1 MTQKWHE
8 IRSDSTM
15 LICNTLQLI
24 ISIWTVV
31 IGLFLFDDRT
41 YFFWP
46 PNLKNIE
53 NDMRL
58 DTLIVITGLALFLCT
73 ILFVKNKWIIGVLL
87 VAVGAISLALASLT
101 FMHVIMAHYLPMILM
116 AFCNLVLFILTL
128 IVAHYK

>member
-31 IGLFLFDDRT
+31 IGLFLFDDRNF
-41 YFFWP
+41 FFWP
-46 PNLKNIE
+46 PNFKKIE
-53 NDMRL
+53 NDMKL
-58 DTLIVITGLALFLCT
+58 DALIVLIGLALFLCT
-73 ILFVKNKWIIGVLL
+73 ILFVKNKWVIGVLL
-87 VAVGAISLALASLT
+87 VMIGAISLALAVLT
-101 FMHVIMAHYLPMILM
+101 FMHVIMTHYFLM
-116 AFCNLVLFILTL
+116 VLIAFSNLVLFTLTL

>member
-58 DTLIVITGLALFLCT
+58 DTLIVLTGLALFLCT

-87 VAVGAISLALASLT
+87 VAIGAISLALVALT
-101 FMHVIMAHYLPMILM
+101 FMHVIMTHYLPMALM

>member
-24 ISIWTVV
+24 ISIWMIV

-58 DTLIVITGLALFLCT
+58 DTLIVLTGLALFLCT
-73 ILFVKNKWIIGVLL
+73 ILFVKNKLIIGVLL

-101 FMHVIMAHYLPMILM
+101 FMHVIMAHYLPMTLM

>member
-31 IGLFLFDDRT
+31 IGLFLFDDRNF
-41 YFFWP
+41 FFWP
-46 PNLKNIE
+46 PNFKKIE
-53 NDMRL
+53 NDMKL
-58 DTLIVITGLALFLCT
+58 DALIVLIGLALFLCT
-73 ILFVKNKWIIGVLL
+73 ILFVKNKWVIGVLL
-87 VAVGAISLALASLT
+87 VMVGAISLALAALT
-101 FMHVIMAHYLPMILM
+101 FMHVIMTHYFLM
-116 AFCNLVLFILTL
+116 VLIAFSNLVLFTLTL